1 MTIIN
6 LTQHQATEDQVAV
19 GVVNVIGANLTELK
33 TLLTFP
39 AVYTTEM
46 LKTAAEAIAKLAWI
60 EWNASCQAAADAD
73 TRPLSST
80 DDAYMDYWY
89 HSPKEVMIGGMPSF
103 MRHLE
108 DALIAKG
115 FRVGYACTARVSVD
129 KPDGKGGVEKTAVFK
144 HVGMYWAN

>member
-6 LTQHQATEDQVAV
+6 LTQHQATEDQVAQ
-19 GVVNVIGANLTELK
+19 GVVNLEGALLSGLK
-33 TLLTFP
+33 AYLTFP
-39 AVYTTEM
+39 AVYDKKF
-46 LKTAAEAIAKLAWI
+46 LVNNAQKIADIAWDA
-60 EWNASCQAAADAD
+60 WNANCHAAAAADE
-73 TRPLSST
+73 RPLCST
-80 DDAYMDYWY
+80 DDEYANYWY
-89 HSPKEVMIGGMPSF
+89 HSPREVMIGDMPSF

-144 HVGMYWAN
+144 HVGMYWAE

>member
-6 LTQHQATEDQVAV
+6 LTQHVATEDQVAA
-19 GVVNVIGANLTELK
+19 GVVNVQDNFTATLK
-33 TLLTFP
+33 NLLTFP
-39 AVYTTEM
+39 ATYDVYM
-46 LKTAAEAIAKLAWI
+46 LIVRAQAVAAIAYDS
-60 EWNASCQAAADAD
+60 WNASCQAAADAD

-89 HSPKEVMIGGMPSF
+89 HSSKECMIGGMPSF

-115 FRVGYACTARVSVD
+115 FKVGYACTARVSIDV
-129 KPDGKGGVEKTAVFK
+129 PDGNGGVKKSSVFK

>member
-6 LTQHQATEDQVAV
+6 LTQHVATEDQVAA
-19 GVVNVIGANLTELK
+19 GVVNVQANFVATLK
-33 TLLTFP
+33 NLLTFP
-39 AVYTTEM
+39 PVYDVYM
-46 LKTAAEAIAKLAWI
+46 LIGRAQAIASLAYDS
-60 EWNASCQAAADAD
+60 WNASCQAAADAD

-89 HSPKEVMIGGMPSF
+89 HSAKECMIGGMPSF